1 MVDIMTPIQALKAM
15 MMKSKS
21 RVDLHDQKGTA
32 MIEFAI
38 TLPVLLMLY
47 LGCVQICEVVTV
59 YRKATTTA
67 RTLADLSTQYVSLS
81 NSEIDTIMNASSQV
95 MAPYPSSNLKMVI
108 THITVNAAGIAK
120 VDWSKKSANA
130 PAADAVNSTYSV
142 PADMNIPSTSM
153 IVAKV
158 NIDYTARIGGFLET
172 NIPLS
177 DTIYMFPR
185 LSTSIPN
192 S

>member
-1 MVDIMTPIQALKAM
+1 MHYIKALKASVAKM
-15 MMKSKS
+15 TGHAG
-21 RVDLHDQKGTA
+21 LQDQKGTA
-32 MIEFAI
+32 LVEFAI

-67 RTLADLSTQYVSLS
+67 RTLADISTQYVALS
-81 NSEIDTIMNASSQV
+81 NSEIDTIMNASSQI

-108 THITVNAAGIAK
+108 THVTVNGAGVAK
-120 VDWSKKSANA
+120 VDWSRKSASA
-130 PAADAVNSTYSV
+130 PAADTVNSTYTL
-142 PADMNIPSTSM
+142 PADMNIPNTSM

-158 NIDYTARIGGFLET
+158 NMDYSARIGGFLET
-172 NIPLS
+172 NIPLA
-177 DTIYMFPR
+177 DTIYMYPR
-185 LSTSIPN
+185 ISMNIPN